1 MPGPNDFAAARVT
14 DAASVASE
22 LALRRQAAA
31 GHYGAASHAVA
42 LSAIREIISMSTTAL
57 TFAPREVSIER
68 RIDGTLVLSSPL
80 EWTPCDWRITD
91 FLPRWANAVPDRVFL
106 AQRNAKGGWDEITY
120 SEAWSQVQAVGQSL
134 IDMGAK
140 PADKLAVLSGN
151 SIENAV
157 ISFAAMSIGVILA
170 PISPN
175 YTLMPGGLARLKDV
189 AEVLR
194 PSFVFVQS
202 GRDFSAGR
210 AIPELA
216 AATWISV
223 DGAPDTVPFQA
234 LTARTGNEGFERAS
248 RVVPCEAVAKILFTS
263 GSTGF
268 PKGVLNT
275 HRMMASSLQ
284 MGSLLVSPPAV
295 PVQVEWLPWHHTMGS
310 NVILHG
316 ILKNGGTL
324 YIDDGRPLPQLF
336 HKTVANL
343 REISPTAMF
352 NVPAGYNLLCDAIEN
367 DLDLGASVF
376 KRMDRLSYAGAAISQ
391 GTLEKLYR
399 LTFAVTGRRIPVMSG
414 YGTTE
419 TAPTISSTH
428 WATDQ
433 PGEIGLPAPGLQLK
447 LIPVSD
453 TYEAR
458 VKGPNVT
465 PGYLERPDLTER
477 AFDEEGFYR
486 IGDTVSFLDPQKP
499 ELGLR
504 FTGRISENFKLANG
518 TWVSIGNMRA
528 AILAATRGVLLDI
541 VVAGE
546 NREACAL
553 LCWLNPTEAAR
564 VSKSLAADPTC
575 DPFVIQ
581 FLRDRFQ
588 EYNETVGSSERVCSF
603 SLLKDPPSMA
613 AGEITDKAYVNQR
626 AVLKVRSEQV
636 ERLYSNEP
644 GRDVVRV

>member
-1 MPGPNDFAAARVT
+1 
-14 DAASVASE
+14 
-22 LALRRQAAA
+22 
-31 GHYGAASHAVA
+31 
-42 LSAIREIISMSTTAL
+42 MSKAL
-57 TFAPREVSIER
+57 TFAPRELSIER
-68 RIDGTLVLSSPL
+68 RTDGTLILSSPL
-80 EWTPCDWRITD
+80 ELGKCDWRITD
-91 FLPRWANAVPDRVFL
+91 FLPTWANSVPDRIFL
-106 AQRNAKGGWDEITY
+106 AQRNASGGWDKITY
-120 SEAWSQVQAVGQSL
+120 SEAWSQVQAVGQCL

-140 PADKLAVLSGN
+140 PADKLAILSGN

-175 YTLMPGGLARLKDV
+175 YTLMPGGLARLKDI
-189 AEVLR
+189 AETLR
-194 PSFVFVQS
+194 PNFVFVQS

-210 AIPELA
+210 SIPELA
-216 AATWISV
+216 AAIWISV
-223 DGAPDTVPFQA
+223 DGAPDTVSFRN
-234 LTARTGNEGFERAS
+234 LTAKSGCDGFERAS
-248 RVVPCEAVAKILFTS
+248 RAVSCDAVAKILFTS

-284 MGSLLVSPPAV
+284 MGSLLVSPPDA

-310 NVILHG
+310 NVILHS

-324 YIDDGRPLPQLF
+324 YIDDGRPVPQLF

-343 REISPTAMF
+343 KEISPTAMF

-367 DLDLGASVF
+367 DHALGASVF
-376 KRMDRLSYAGAAISQ
+376 KRVDRLSYAGAAISQ
-391 GTLEKLYR
+391 ATLEKLYR
-399 LTFAVTGRRIPVMSG
+399 LTLSITGRRIPVMSG
-414 YGTTE
+414 YGATE
-419 TAPTISSTH
+419 TAPTISTTH

-465 PGYLERPDLTER
+465 AGYLGRPDLTEK

-486 IGDTVSFLDPQKP
+486 IGDTVSFLDPGKP

-546 NREACAL
+546 NLESCAL

-564 VSKSLAADPTC
+564 ISKTPASDLTC
-575 DPFVIQ
+575 DLLVIQ
-581 FLRDRFQ
+581 FLKDRFQ
-588 EYNETVGSSERVCSF
+588 EYNENVGSSERIHSF
-603 SLLKDPPSMA
+603 SLLKDPPSLA
-613 AGEITDKAYVNQR
+613 VGEITDKAYVNQR
-626 AVLKVRSEQV
+626 AVLKNRSELV
-636 ERLYSNEP
+636 ERLYGNEAS
-644 GRDVVRV
+644 RDVIRV

>member
-1 MPGPNDFAAARVT
+1 
-14 DAASVASE
+14 
-22 LALRRQAAA
+22 
-31 GHYGAASHAVA
+31 
-42 LSAIREIISMSTTAL
+42 MSTKAL
-57 TFAPREVSIER
+57 TFAPRELSIER
-68 RIDGTLVLSSPL
+68 RIDGTLILSSPL
-80 EWTPCDWRITD
+80 ELGKCDWRITD
-91 FLPRWANAVPDRVFL
+91 FLPNWANSVPDRIFL
-106 AQRNAKGGWDEITY
+106 AQRNAKGEWDEITY
-120 SEAWSQVQAVGQSL
+120 GEAWLQVQAVGQSL

-140 PADKLAVLSGN
+140 PAERLAILSGN

-175 YTLMPGGLARLKDV
+175 YTLMPGGLARLRDI
-189 AEVLR
+189 AETLR
-194 PSFVFVQS
+194 PNFVFVQS

-210 AIPELA
+210 SIPELA

-223 DGAPDTVPFQA
+223 DGAPDTVPFQT
-234 LTARTGNEGFERAS
+234 LTARSGSDGFERAS
-248 RVVPCEAVAKILFTS
+248 GAVSCDAVAKILFTS

-284 MGSLLVSPPAV
+284 MGSLLVSPPDA

-310 NVILHG
+310 NVILHS

-336 HKTVANL
+336 HKTIANL

-367 DLDLGASVF
+367 DPDLGASVF

-399 LTFAVTGRRIPVMSG
+399 LTSSITGRRIPVMSG

-419 TAPTISSTH
+419 TAPTISTTH

-465 PGYLERPDLTER
+465 PGYLGRPDLTKT

-528 AILAATRGVLLDI
+528 ALLAATRGVLLDI

-546 NREACAL
+546 NRESCAL

-564 VSKSLAADPTC
+564 ISKAPGADLTC
-575 DPFVIQ
+575 DLLVVQ
-581 FLRDRFQ
+581 FLKNRFQ
-588 EYNETVGSSERVCSF
+588 EYNETVGSSERIYSF
-603 SLLKDPPSMA
+603 SLLKDPPSLA

-626 AVLKVRSEQV
+626 AVLKHRSEQV
-636 ERLYSNEP
+636 ERLYDKEVS
-644 GRDVVRV
+644 RDVIRI

>member
-1 MPGPNDFAAARVT
+1 
-14 DAASVASE
+14 
-22 LALRRQAAA
+22 
-31 GHYGAASHAVA
+31 
-42 LSAIREIISMSTTAL
+42 MSTKAL
-57 TFAPREVSIER
+57 TFAARELSIER
-68 RIDGTLVLSSPL
+68 RTDGTLVLSSPL
-80 EWTPCDWRITD
+80 ELGKCDWRITD
-91 FLPRWANAVPDRVFL
+91 FLPSWAGSVPDRIFL
-106 AQRNAKGGWDEITY
+106 AQRNANGGWDEITY
-120 SEAWSQVQAVGQSL
+120 SEAWLQVQAVGQSL

-175 YTLMPGGLARLKDV
+175 YTLMPGGLARLKDI
-189 AEVLR
+189 AEALR
-194 PSFVFVQS
+194 PNFVFVQS
-202 GRDFSAGR
+202 ASGFSAGR
-210 AIPELA
+210 SIPELA

-223 DGAPDTVPFQA
+223 DGGPDTAPFGA
-234 LTARTGNEGFERAS
+234 LTSRTGSEGFADAS
-248 RVVPCEAVAKILFTS
+248 RAISCDAVAKILFTS

-284 MGSLLVSPPAV
+284 MGSLLVSPPDA

-310 NVILHG
+310 NVILHS

-343 REISPTAMF
+343 KEISPTAMF

-367 DLDLGASVF
+367 DRDLGASVF
-376 KRMDRLSYAGAAISQ
+376 RRMDRLSYAGAAISQ

-399 LTFAVTGRRIPVMSG
+399 LTWSITGRRIPVMSG

-419 TAPTISSTH
+419 TAPTISTTH

-433 PGEIGLPAPGLQLK
+433 PGEIGLPAPGLKLK

-465 PGYLERPDLTER
+465 PGYLGRPDLTEK

-499 ELGLR
+499 ERGLR

-546 NREACAL
+546 NRESCAL

-564 VSKSLAADPTC
+564 ISKTSASDLTC
-575 DPFVIQ
+575 DPLVIQ
-581 FLRDRFQ
+581 FLKDRFQ
-588 EYNETVGSSERVCSF
+588 EYNETVGSSERICSF
-603 SLLKDPPSMA
+603 SLLKDPPSLA

-626 AVLKVRSEQV
+626 AVLKHRSDQV
-636 ERLYSNEP
+636 ERLYCNEAN
-644 GRDVVRV
+644 RDVIQV

>member
-1 MPGPNDFAAARVT
+1 
-14 DAASVASE
+14 
-22 LALRRQAAA
+22 
-31 GHYGAASHAVA
+31 
-42 LSAIREIISMSTTAL
+42 MSKAL
-57 TFAPREVSIER
+57 TFAPRELSIER
-68 RIDGTLVLSSPL
+68 RTDGTLILSSPL
-80 EWTPCDWRITD
+80 ELGKCDWRITD
-91 FLPRWANAVPDRVFL
+91 FLPTWADSAPDRIFL
-106 AQRNAKGGWDEITY
+106 AQRNASGGWDKITY
-120 SEAWSQVQAVGQSL
+120 SEAWLQVQAVGQSL

-140 PADKLAVLSGN
+140 PSDKLAVLSGN
-151 SIENAV
+151 SVENAV
-157 ISFAAMSIGVILA
+157 ISFAAMSIGAILA

-175 YTLMPGGLARLKDV
+175 YTLMPGGLARLKDI
-189 AEVLR
+189 AETLR
-194 PSFVFVQS
+194 PRFVFVQS
-202 GRDFSAGR
+202 GRDFSSGR
-210 AIPELA
+210 SIPELA
-216 AATWISV
+216 AASWISV

-234 LTARTGNEGFERAS
+234 LTARSGSGGFERAS
-248 RVVPCEAVAKILFTS
+248 SAVSCDAVAKILFTS

-268 PKGVLNT
+268 PKGVINT

-284 MGSLLVSPPAV
+284 MGSLLVSPSDA

-310 NVILHG
+310 NVILHS

-324 YIDDGRPLPQLF
+324 YIDDGRPVPQLF

-343 REISPTAMF
+343 KEISPTAMF

-367 DLDLGASVF
+367 DHELGASVF
-376 KRMDRLSYAGAAISQ
+376 KRVDRLSYAGAAISQ
-391 GTLEKLYR
+391 ATLEKLYR
-399 LTFAVTGRRIPVMSG
+399 LTSSITGRKIPVMSG
-414 YGTTE
+414 YGATE
-419 TAPTISSTH
+419 TAPTISTTH

-465 PGYLERPDLTER
+465 PGYLGRPDLTEK

-486 IGDTVSFLDPQKP
+486 IGDTVSFLNPQKP

-546 NREACAL
+546 NLESCAL

-564 VSKSLAADPTC
+564 ISKTPASDLTSDLL
-575 DPFVIQ
+575 VIQ
-581 FLRDRFQ
+581 FLKDRFR
-588 EYNETVGSSERVCSF
+588 EYNENVGSSERIYSF
-603 SLLKDPPSMA
+603 SLLKDPPSLA

-626 AVLKVRSEQV
+626 AVLKNRSEQV
-636 ERLYSNEP
+636 ERLYGNEAS
-644 GRDVVRV
+644 RDVIRV

>member
-1 MPGPNDFAAARVT
+1 MST
-14 DAASVASE
+14 K
-22 LALRRQAAA
+22 ALR
-31 GHYGAASHAVA
+31 
-42 LSAIREIISMSTTAL
+42 
-57 TFAPREVSIER
+57 FAPRDVCIER
-68 RIDGTLVLSSPL
+68 RPDGALILSSPT
-80 EWTPCDWRITD
+80 EWSPCDWRVTD
-91 FLPRWANAVPDRVFL
+91 FLPRWSDAAPDRVFL
-106 AQRNAKGGWDEITY
+106 AQRNAKGGWDEMTY
-120 SEAWSQVQAVGQSL
+120 GEAWSQVQAVGQSL
-134 IDMGAK
+134 IDIGAK
-140 PADKLAVLSGN
+140 PTDKLAVLSGN
-151 SIENAV
+151 SIDNAV
-157 ISFAAMSIGVILA
+157 ISFAVMSMGLILA

-175 YTLMPGGLARLKDV
+175 YTLMPGGLARLKDI
-189 AEVLR
+189 AETLR

-202 GRDFSAGR
+202 GRDFSAAR
-210 AIPELA
+210 SIAELA
-216 AATWISV
+216 AATWISG
-223 DGAPDTVPFQA
+223 DGAPDTVPFSTLTGTNGTAGFTQA
-234 LTARTGNEGFERAS
+234 SGAVS
-248 RVVPCEAVAKILFTS
+248 CDAVAKILFTS

-284 MGSLLVSPPAV
+284 MGSLLVSPPEA

-336 HKTVANL
+336 HKSVANL
-343 REISPTAMF
+343 KEISPTAMF
-352 NVPAGYNLLCDAIEN
+352 NVPAGYNLLCDAVEN
-367 DLDLGASVF
+367 DPDLGASVF
-376 KRMDRLSYAGAAISQ
+376 KRMDRLSYAGAAISH
-391 GTLEKLYR
+391 GTLDKLYR
-399 LTFAVTGRRIPVMSG
+399 LTFSATGRRIPVMSG

-419 TAPTISSTH
+419 TAPTISTTH

-447 LIPVSD
+447 LIPISD
-453 TYEAR
+453 TYEVR

-465 PGYLERPDLTER
+465 PGYLGRPDLTEM

-486 IGDTVSFLDPQKP
+486 IGDTVSFMDPQKP
-499 ELGLR
+499 ERGLR

-546 NREACAL
+546 NRESCAV

-564 VSKSLAADPTC
+564 ISRRPAAELTSDPL
-575 DPFVIQ
+575 VVQ
-581 FLRDRFQ
+581 FLRDSFRD
-588 EYNETVGSSERVCSF
+588 YNETVGSSERICSF
-603 SLLKDPPSMA
+603 ALLKDPPSMA

-636 ERLYSNEP
+636 ERLYANEP
-644 GRDVVRV
+644 IRDVVQV

>member
-1 MPGPNDFAAARVT
+1 MPK
-14 DAASVASE
+14 
-22 LALRRQAAA
+22 
-31 GHYGAASHAVA
+31 
-42 LSAIREIISMSTTAL
+42 AL
-57 TFAPREVSIER
+57 TFAPRALSIER
-68 RIDGTLVLSSPL
+68 RTDGALILSSPL
-80 EWTPCDWRITD
+80 ELGECAWRITD
-91 FLPRWANAVPDRVFL
+91 FLPTWANSAPDRVFL
-106 AQRNAKGGWDEITY
+106 AQRNTKGGWDKITY
-120 SEAWSQVQAVGQSL
+120 SEAWVQVQAAGQSL

-157 ISFAAMSIGVILA
+157 ISFAAMSIGVVLA

-175 YTLMPGGLARLKDV
+175 YTLMPGGLARLKDI
-189 AEVLR
+189 AETLR
-194 PSFVFVQS
+194 PNFVFVQS

-210 AIPELA
+210 SIPELA

-223 DGAPDTVPFQA
+223 DGAPDTVPFQTLIA
-234 LTARTGNEGFERAS
+234 LSGSDGFERAS
-248 RVVPCEAVAKILFTS
+248 GAVSCDAVAKILFTS

-284 MGSLLVSPPAV
+284 MGSLLVSPSDA

-336 HKTVANL
+336 HRTVANL
-343 REISPTAMF
+343 SEISPTAMF
-352 NVPAGYNLLCDAIEN
+352 NVPAGYNLLCDAIEK
-367 DLDLGASVF
+367 DPDLGASVF
-376 KRMDRLSYAGAAISQ
+376 KRLDRLSYAGAAISET
-391 GTLEKLYR
+391 TLEKLYR
-399 LTFAVTGRRIPVMSG
+399 LTSSITGRRIPVMSG

-419 TAPTISSTH
+419 TAPTISTTH

-433 PGEIGLPAPGLQLK
+433 PGEIGLPAPGLKLK

-465 PGYLERPDLTER
+465 PGYLGRPDLTER

-546 NREACAL
+546 NRESCAL

-564 VSKSLAADPTC
+564 ISKTPASDMTC
-575 DPFVIQ
+575 DPLVVQ
-581 FLRDRFQ
+581 FLKDRFR

-603 SLLKDPPSMA
+603 TLLKDPPSLA

-626 AVLKVRSEQV
+626 AVLKHRSEQV
-636 ERLYSNEP
+636 DRLYCN
-644 GRDVVRV
+644 GANRDVIRV

>member
-1 MPGPNDFAAARVT
+1 
-14 DAASVASE
+14 
-22 LALRRQAAA
+22 
-31 GHYGAASHAVA
+31 
-42 LSAIREIISMSTTAL
+42 MSTKAL
-57 TFAPREVSIER
+57 TFAPRELSIER
-68 RIDGTLVLSSPL
+68 RIDGTLILSSPL
-80 EWTPCDWRITD
+80 ELGKCDWRITD
-91 FLPRWANAVPDRVFL
+91 FLPNWAKSVPDRIFL

-120 SEAWSQVQAVGQSL
+120 REAWLQVQAVGQSL

-140 PADKLAVLSGN
+140 PAENLAILSGN

-157 ISFAAMSIGVILA
+157 ISFAAMSIGVVLA

-175 YTLMPGGLARLKDV
+175 YTLMPGGLARLKDI
-189 AEVLR
+189 AETLS
-194 PSFVFVQS
+194 PNFVFVQS

-210 AIPELA
+210 SIPELA

-223 DGAPDTVPFQA
+223 DGAPDTVPFRN
-234 LTARTGNEGFERAS
+234 LTAQSGSDGFERAS
-248 RVVPCEAVAKILFTS
+248 RAVSSDAVAKILFTS

-284 MGSLLVSPPAV
+284 MGSLLVSPPDA

-310 NVILHG
+310 NVILHS

-336 HKTVANL
+336 HKSVANL

-352 NVPAGYNLLCDAIEN
+352 NVPAGYTLLCDAIEN
-367 DLDLGASVF
+367 DLELGASVF
-376 KRMDRLSYAGAAISQ
+376 KRMDRLSYAGAAISE

-399 LTFAVTGRRIPVMSG
+399 LTSSITGRRIPVMSG

-419 TAPTISSTH
+419 TAPTISTTH

-447 LIPVSD
+447 LVPVSD

-465 PGYLERPDLTER
+465 PGYLGRPDLTEK

-486 IGDTVSFLDPQKP
+486 IGDTVSFLDPRKP

-546 NREACAL
+546 NRESCAL
-553 LCWLNPTEAAR
+553 LCWLNPVEAAR
-564 VSKSLAADPTC
+564 ISKVSGADLTR
-575 DPFVIQ
+575 DVLVVQ
-581 FLRDRFQ
+581 FLKDRLQ
-588 EYNETVGSSERVCSF
+588 EYNETVGSSERIDSLA
-603 SLLKDPPSMA
+603 LLKDPPSLA

-626 AVLKVRSEQV
+626 AVLKNRSEQV
-636 ERLYSNEP
+636 ERLYWNEP
-644 GRDVVRV
+644 DRDVIRV

>member
-1 MPGPNDFAAARVT
+1 M
-14 DAASVASE
+14 
-22 LALRRQAAA
+22 
-31 GHYGAASHAVA
+31 
-42 LSAIREIISMSTTAL
+42 SMTAL
-57 TFAPREVSIER
+57 TFAPRELCIER
-68 RIDGTLVLSSPL
+68 RSGGALILTSPL
-80 EWTPCDWRITD
+80 EWKPCDWRITD
-91 FLPRWANAVPDRVFL
+91 FLPSWADAAPDRVFL
-106 AQRNAKGGWDEITY
+106 AQRDVKGGWDEITY
-120 SEAWSQVQAVGQSL
+120 VEAWSQVQAVGQSL

-175 YTLMPGGLARLKDV
+175 YTLMPGGIARLKDV

-194 PSFVFVQS
+194 PNFVFVQS

-210 AIPELA
+210 SIPELA

-223 DGAPDTVPFQA
+223 DGAPDTVSFRA
-234 LTARTGNEGFERAS
+234 LTDRTGTEGFTKAS
-248 RVVPCEAVAKILFTS
+248 RAVSCDDVAKILFTS

-284 MGSLLVSPPAV
+284 MGSLLVSPPVA

-324 YIDDGRPLPQLF
+324 YIDDGRPMPQLF
-336 HKTVANL
+336 HKTLANL
-343 REISPTAMF
+343 KEISPTAMF
-352 NVPAGYNLLCDAIEN
+352 NVPAGYNLLCDAIEK
-367 DLDLGASVF
+367 DFELGASVL

-399 LTFAVTGRRIPVMSG
+399 LTSSITGRRIPVMSG

-419 TAPTISSTH
+419 TAPTISTTH
-428 WATDQ
+428 WATDR

-465 PGYLERPDLTER
+465 PGYLGRPDLTEK

-564 VSKSLAADPTC
+564 ISAAPAEDLTC
-575 DPFVIQ
+575 DSLVIQ
-581 FLRDRFQ
+581 FLKDRFRD
-588 EYNETVGSSERVCSF
+588 YNETVGSSEKICSF
-603 SLLKDPPSMA
+603 VLLKDPPSMA
-613 AGEITDKAYVNQR
+613 AGEITDKAYINQR
-626 AVLKVRSEQV
+626 TVLKVRSEQV
-636 ERLYSNEP
+636 EGLFANEP
-644 GRDVVRV
+644 VQDVVRV

>member
-1 MPGPNDFAAARVT
+1 
-14 DAASVASE
+14 
-22 LALRRQAAA
+22 
-31 GHYGAASHAVA
+31 
-42 LSAIREIISMSTTAL
+42 MSTTAL
-57 TFAPREVSIER
+57 RFAPRELCIDR
-68 RIDGTLVLSSPL
+68 RTDGTLILTSPL
-80 EWTPCDWRITD
+80 EWQPCDWRITD
-91 FLPRWANAVPDRVFL
+91 FLPNWAGVAPDRVFL
-106 AQRNAKGGWDEITY
+106 AQRDATGGWDEITY
-120 SEAWSQVQAVGQSL
+120 GEAWLQVQSVGQSL

-157 ISFAAMSIGVILA
+157 ISFAAMSMGVILA

-194 PSFVFVQS
+194 PNFVFVQN

-210 AIPELA
+210 SIPELA

-223 DGAPDTVPFQA
+223 DGAPDTVPFQT
-234 LTARTGNEGFERAS
+234 LTERAGNEGFAQAS
-248 RVVPCEAVAKILFTS
+248 RAVSCDDVAKILFTS

-284 MGSLLVSPPAV
+284 MGSLLVSPPAA
-295 PVQVEWLPWHHTMGS
+295 PIQVEWLPWHHTMGS

-324 YIDDGRPLPQLF
+324 YIDDGRPMPLLF
-336 HKTVANL
+336 HKTLANL
-343 REISPTAMF
+343 KEISPTAMF
-352 NVPAGYNLLCDAIEN
+352 NVPAGYNLLCDAIEK
-367 DLDLGASVF
+367 DPELGASVF

-399 LTFAVTGRRIPVMSG
+399 LTSAITGRRIPVMSG

-419 TAPTISSTH
+419 TAPTISTTH
-428 WATDQ
+428 WATDR

-447 LIPVSD
+447 LLPVSD

-465 PGYLERPDLTER
+465 PGYLGRPDLTER

-486 IGDTVSFLDPQKP
+486 IGDTVSFLDPMKP

-504 FTGRISENFKLANG
+504 FTGRISENFKLTNG

-528 AILAATRGVLLDI
+528 SILAATRGVLLDI

-546 NREACAL
+546 NREACTL

-564 VSKSLAADPTC
+564 IATAPAGDLTC
-575 DPFVIQ
+575 DPLVIQ
-581 FLRDRFQ
+581 FLRDRLRD
-588 EYNETVGSSERVCSF
+588 YNDTVGSSERICSF
-603 SLLKDPPSMA
+603 ILLKDPPSMA

-636 ERLYSNEP
+636 ERLYRNEP
-644 GRDVVRV
+644 DADVIRV

>member
-1 MPGPNDFAAARVT
+1 M
-14 DAASVASE
+14 
-22 LALRRQAAA
+22 
-31 GHYGAASHAVA
+31 
-42 LSAIREIISMSTTAL
+42 SMTAL
-57 TFAPREVSIER
+57 TFAPRELCIER
-68 RIDGTLVLSSPL
+68 RSDGVLILTSPL
-80 EWTPCDWRITD
+80 EWKPCDWRITD
-91 FLPRWANAVPDRVFL
+91 FLPRWADAAPDRVFL
-106 AQRNAKGGWDEITY
+106 AQRNVKGGWDEISY
-120 SEAWSQVQAVGQSL
+120 VEAWSQVQALGQSL

-175 YTLMPGGLARLKDV
+175 YTLMPGGIARLKDV

-194 PSFVFVQS
+194 PDFVFVQS

-210 AIPELA
+210 SIPELA

-223 DGAPDTVPFQA
+223 DGAPDTVSFRA
-234 LTARTGNEGFERAS
+234 LTDRTGTEGFAKAS
-248 RVVPCEAVAKILFTS
+248 RAVSCDDVAKILFTS

-284 MGSLLVSPPAV
+284 MGSLLVSPPAA
-295 PVQVEWLPWHHTMGS
+295 PIQVEWLPWHHTMGS

-324 YIDDGRPLPQLF
+324 YIDDGRPMPQLF
-336 HKTVANL
+336 HKTLANL
-343 REISPTAMF
+343 KEISPTAMF
-352 NVPAGYNLLCDAIEN
+352 NVPAGYNLLCDAIEK
-367 DLDLGASVF
+367 DSELGASVF

-399 LTFAVTGRRIPVMSG
+399 LTSSITGRRIPVMSG

-419 TAPTISSTH
+419 TAPTISTTH

-465 PGYLERPDLTER
+465 PGYLGRPDLTEK

-541 VVAGE
+541 VIAGE

-553 LCWLNPTEAAR
+553 LCWLNLTEAAR
-564 VSKSLAADPTC
+564 ISAAPAEDLACDSL
-575 DPFVIQ
+575 VIQ
-581 FLRDRFQ
+581 FLKDRFRD
-588 EYNETVGSSERVCSF
+588 YNETVGSSEKICSF
-603 SLLKDPPSMA
+603 VLVKDPPSMA

-636 ERLYSNEP
+636 EGLFANEP
-644 GRDVVRV
+644 GQDVVRV

>member
-1 MPGPNDFAAARVT
+1 
-14 DAASVASE
+14 
-22 LALRRQAAA
+22 
-31 GHYGAASHAVA
+31 
-42 LSAIREIISMSTTAL
+42 MSTKPL
-57 TFAPREVSIER
+57 TFAPRELSIER
-68 RIDGTLVLSSPL
+68 RADGTLILRSPL
-80 EWTPCDWRITD
+80 ELGLCDWRITE
-91 FLPRWANAVPDRVFL
+91 FLSRWASAAADRIFL

-120 SEAWSQVQAVGQSL
+120 REAWLQVQAVGQSL

-140 PADKLAVLSGN
+140 PADRLAVLSGN

-175 YTLMPGGLARLKDV
+175 YTLMPGGLARLKDI
-189 AEVLR
+189 AQVLR
-194 PSFVFVQS
+194 PNFVFVQS
-202 GRDFSAGR
+202 GRDFSAAR
-210 AIPELA
+210 SIPELA
-216 AATWISV
+216 DAAWISV
-223 DGAPDTVPFQA
+223 DGAPDTTPFRI
-234 LTARTGNEGFERAS
+234 LTDRPECDGFAHAS
-248 RVVPCEAVAKILFTS
+248 AAVPCDAVAKILFTS
-263 GSTGF
+263 GSTGL

-284 MGSLLVSPPAV
+284 MGSLLVSPQEA

-336 HKTVANL
+336 HKSVANL
-343 REISPTAMF
+343 KEISPTAMF

-367 DLDLGASVF
+367 DVALGASIF

-399 LTFAVTGRRIPVMSG
+399 LTSSITGRRIPVMSG

-419 TAPTISSTH
+419 TAPTISTTH
-428 WATDQ
+428 WATDR
-433 PGEIGLPAPGLQLK
+433 PGEIGLPAPGVQLK

-465 PGYLERPDLTER
+465 PGYLGRADLTEK

-486 IGDTVSFLDPQKP
+486 IGDTVSFLDPEKP

-518 TWVSIGNMRA
+518 TWVAIGTMRA

-564 VSKSLAADPTC
+564 ISNAPAADLTC
-575 DPFVIQ
+575 DPGVIE
-581 FLRDRFQ
+581 FLKHRLR
-588 EYNETVGSSERVCSF
+588 EYNEAVGSSEKICSF
-603 SLLKDPPSMA
+603 TLLKDPPSLA

-626 AVLKVRSEQV
+626 AVLKHRAEQA
-636 ERLYSNEP
+636 EHLYCNEP
-644 GRDVVRV
+644 DAAVIRV

>member
-1 MPGPNDFAAARVT
+1 M
-14 DAASVASE
+14 
-22 LALRRQAAA
+22 
-31 GHYGAASHAVA
+31 
-42 LSAIREIISMSTTAL
+42 SMTAL
-57 TFAPREVSIER
+57 TFAPRELCIER
-68 RIDGTLVLSSPL
+68 RSDGVLILTSPL
-80 EWTPCDWRITD
+80 EWKPCDWRITD
-91 FLPRWANAVPDRVFL
+91 FLPRWADAAPDRVFL
-106 AQRNAKGGWDEITY
+106 AQRNVKGGWDEISY
-120 SEAWSQVQAVGQSL
+120 VEAWSQVQALGQSL

-175 YTLMPGGLARLKDV
+175 YTLMPGGIARLKDV

-194 PSFVFVQS
+194 PDFVFVQS

-210 AIPELA
+210 SIPELA

-223 DGAPDTVPFQA
+223 DGAPDTVSFRA
-234 LTARTGNEGFERAS
+234 LTDRTGTEGFAKAS
-248 RVVPCEAVAKILFTS
+248 RAVSCDDVAKILFTS

-284 MGSLLVSPPAV
+284 MGSLLVSPPAA
-295 PVQVEWLPWHHTMGS
+295 PIQVEWLPWHHTMGS

-324 YIDDGRPLPQLF
+324 YIDDGRPMPQLF
-336 HKTVANL
+336 HKTLANL
-343 REISPTAMF
+343 KEISPTAMF
-352 NVPAGYNLLCDAIEN
+352 NVPAGYNLLCDAIEK
-367 DLDLGASVF
+367 DSELGASVF

-399 LTFAVTGRRIPVMSG
+399 LTSSITGRRIPVMSG

-419 TAPTISSTH
+419 TAPTISTTH

-465 PGYLERPDLTER
+465 PGYLGRPDLTEK

-541 VVAGE
+541 VIAGE

-564 VSKSLAADPTC
+564 ISAAPAEDLACDSL
-575 DPFVIQ
+575 VIQ
-581 FLRDRFQ
+581 FLKDRFRD
-588 EYNETVGSSERVCSF
+588 YNETVGSSEKICSF
-603 SLLKDPPSMA
+603 VLVKDPPSMA

-636 ERLYSNEP
+636 EGLFANEP
-644 GRDVVRV
+644 GQDVVRV

>member
-1 MPGPNDFAAARVT
+1 
-14 DAASVASE
+14 
-22 LALRRQAAA
+22 
-31 GHYGAASHAVA
+31 
-42 LSAIREIISMSTTAL
+42 MSTKAL
-57 TFAPREVSIER
+57 TFAARELSIER
-68 RIDGTLVLSSPL
+68 RTDGTLVLSSPL
-80 EWTPCDWRITD
+80 ELGKCDWRITD
-91 FLPRWANAVPDRVFL
+91 FLPSWAHSVPDRIFL
-106 AQRNAKGGWDEITY
+106 AQRNATGGWDEITY

-140 PADKLAVLSGN
+140 SADKLAILSGN

-157 ISFAAMSIGVILA
+157 ISFAAMSIGVIVS

-175 YTLMPGGLARLKDV
+175 YTLMPGGLARLKDI
-189 AEVLR
+189 AETLR
-194 PSFVFVQS
+194 PNFVFVQS
-202 GRDFSAGR
+202 ASGFSAGR
-210 AIPELA
+210 SIPELA

-223 DGAPDTVPFQA
+223 DGGPDTVPFGA
-234 LTARTGNEGFERAS
+234 LTSRTGSEGFADAS
-248 RVVPCEAVAKILFTS
+248 RAISCDAVAKILFTS

-284 MGSLLVSPPAV
+284 MGSLLVSPPDA

-310 NVILHG
+310 NVILHS

-343 REISPTAMF
+343 KEISPTAMF

-367 DLDLGASVF
+367 DRDLGAAVF
-376 KRMDRLSYAGAAISQ
+376 KRLDRLSYAGAAISEA
-391 GTLEKLYR
+391 TLEKLYR
-399 LTFAVTGRRIPVMSG
+399 LISSITGRRIPVMSG

-419 TAPTISSTH
+419 TAPTISTTH
-428 WATDQ
+428 WATEQ

-465 PGYLERPDLTER
+465 PGYLGRPDLTEK

-486 IGDTVSFLDPQKP
+486 IGDTVSFMDPQKP

-546 NREACAL
+546 NRESCSL

-564 VSKSLAADPTC
+564 ISKTPAADLTC
-575 DPFVIQ
+575 DPIVRQ
-581 FLRDRFQ
+581 FLKARFQ
-588 EYNETVGSSERVCSF
+588 EYNETVGSSERICSF
-603 SLLKDPPSMA
+603 SLCKDPPSLA

-626 AVLKVRSEQV
+626 AVLKNRSEQV
-636 ERLYSNEP
+636 ERLYCSEASP
-644 GRDVVRV
+644 DVIRV

>member
-1 MPGPNDFAAARVT
+1 
-14 DAASVASE
+14 
-22 LALRRQAAA
+22 
-31 GHYGAASHAVA
+31 
-42 LSAIREIISMSTTAL
+42 MSTKPL
-57 TFAPREVSIER
+57 TFAPRELSVER
-68 RIDGTLVLSSPL
+68 RTDGTLILRSPL
-80 EWTPCDWRITD
+80 ELGPCDWRVTD
-91 FLPRWANAVPDRVFL
+91 FLPRWASAAPDRIFL

-120 SEAWSQVQAVGQSL
+120 SETWSQVQAVGQSL

-140 PADKLAVLSGN
+140 PADRLAVLSGN

-175 YTLMPGGLARLKDV
+175 YTLMPGGLARLKDI
-189 AEVLR
+189 ARVLR
-194 PSFVFVQS
+194 PNFVFVQS
-202 GRDFSAGR
+202 GRDFSAAR
-210 AIPELA
+210 SIPELA
-216 AATWISV
+216 DAVWISV
-223 DGAPDTVPFQA
+223 DGAPDTTPFRV
-234 LTARTGNEGFERAS
+234 LTDRTECEGFAQAS
-248 RVVPCEAVAKILFTS
+248 GAVPCDAVAKVLFTS
-263 GSTGF
+263 GSTGL

-284 MGSLLVSPPAV
+284 MGSLLVSPPDA
-295 PVQVEWLPWHHTMGS
+295 PIQVEWLPWHHTMGS

-336 HKTVANL
+336 HKSVANL
-343 REISPTAMF
+343 KEISPTAMF

-367 DLDLGASVF
+367 DASAGARIF
-376 KRMDRLSYAGAAISQ
+376 ERMDRLSYAGAAISQ

-399 LTFAVTGRRIPVMSG
+399 LTSSITGRRIPVMSG

-419 TAPTISSTH
+419 TAPTISTTH
-428 WATDQ
+428 WATDR
-433 PGEIGLPAPGLQLK
+433 PGEIGLPAPGVQLK

-465 PGYLERPDLTER
+465 PGYLGRADLTEK

-486 IGDTVSFLDPQKP
+486 IGDTVSFLDPEKP

-518 TWVSIGNMRA
+518 TWVAIGNMRA

-564 VSKSLAADPTC
+564 IANAPASDLTC
-575 DPFVIQ
+575 DSQVIE
-581 FLRDRFQ
+581 FLRHRLR
-588 EYNETVGSSERVCSF
+588 EYNEAVGSSEKICSF
-603 SLLKDPPSMA
+603 TLLRDPPSLA

-626 AVLKVRSEQV
+626 AVLKHRAEQA
-636 ERLYSNEP
+636 ERLYLNEP
-644 GRDVVRV
+644 DAAVVRV

>member
-1 MPGPNDFAAARVT
+1 
-14 DAASVASE
+14 
-22 LALRRQAAA
+22 
-31 GHYGAASHAVA
+31 
-42 LSAIREIISMSTTAL
+42 MSTKAL

-68 RIDGTLVLSSPL
+68 RPDGALILSSPL
-80 EWTPCDWRITD
+80 EWKPCDWRITD
-91 FLPRWANAVPDRVFL
+91 FLPSWASTTPDRIFL

-134 IDMGAK
+134 LDLGAK
-140 PADKLAVLSGN
+140 PADRLAILSGN

-157 ISFAAMSIGVILA
+157 VSFAAMSIGVILA
-170 PISPN
+170 SISPN
-175 YTLMPGGLARLKDV
+175 YTLMPGGLARLKDI
-189 AEVLR
+189 AEVLL
-194 PSFVFVQS
+194 PSVVFVQS
-202 GRDFSAGR
+202 GREFSAGR
-210 AIPELA
+210 TIPELA

-223 DGAPDTVPFQA
+223 DGAPDTVPFRT
-234 LTARTGNEGFERAS
+234 LTAKTACDGFAEAS
-248 RVVPCEAVAKILFTS
+248 RAVSCDAVAKILFTS

-284 MGSLLVSPPAV
+284 MGSQLVSPPAA

-343 REISPTAMF
+343 KEVSPTAMF
-352 NVPAGYNLLCDAIEN
+352 NVPAGYNLLCDAVEK

-376 KRMDRLSYAGAAISQ
+376 KRMDRMSYAGAAISKD
-391 GTLEKLYR
+391 TLEKLYR
-399 LTFAVTGRRIPVMSG
+399 LTLSVTGRRIPVMSG

-419 TAPTISSTH
+419 TAPTISTTH
-428 WATDQ
+428 WATDR
-433 PGEIGLPAPGLQLK
+433 PGEIGLPAPGLRLK

-453 TYEAR
+453 TYEVR

-465 PGYLERPDLTER
+465 PGYLGRPDLTEM

-528 AILAATRGVLLDI
+528 AILAATRGVLLDM

-564 VSKSLAADPTC
+564 ISKTPGADLTS
-575 DPFVIQ
+575 DPAVVG
-581 FLRDRFQ
+581 FLLDRFRD
-588 EYNETVGSSERVCSF
+588 YNETVGSSERICSF
-603 SLLKDPPSMA
+603 VLLKDPPSMA

-636 ERLYSNEP
+636 ERLYTHEA
-644 GRDVVRV
+644 GADVIRV

>member
-1 MPGPNDFAAARVT
+1 M
-14 DAASVASE
+14 
-22 LALRRQAAA
+22 
-31 GHYGAASHAVA
+31 
-42 LSAIREIISMSTTAL
+42 SMTAL
-57 TFAPREVSIER
+57 TFAPRELCIER
-68 RIDGTLVLSSPL
+68 RSDGVLILTSPL
-80 EWTPCDWRITD
+80 EWKPCDWRITD
-91 FLPRWANAVPDRVFL
+91 FLPRWADAAPDRVFL
-106 AQRNAKGGWDEITY
+106 AQRNVKGGWDEITY
-120 SEAWSQVQAVGQSL
+120 VEAWSQVQALGQSL
-134 IDMGAK
+134 IDMGAE

-175 YTLMPGGLARLKDV
+175 YTLMPGGIARLKDV

-194 PSFVFVQS
+194 PDFVFVQS

-210 AIPELA
+210 SIPELA

-223 DGAPDTVPFQA
+223 DGAPDTVSFRA
-234 LTARTGNEGFERAS
+234 LTDRTGTEGFAKAS
-248 RVVPCEAVAKILFTS
+248 RAVSCDDVAKILFTS

-284 MGSLLVSPPAV
+284 MGSLLVSPPAA
-295 PVQVEWLPWHHTMGS
+295 PIQVEWLPWHHTMGS

-324 YIDDGRPLPQLF
+324 YIDDGRPMPQLF
-336 HKTVANL
+336 HKTLANL
-343 REISPTAMF
+343 KEISPTAMF
-352 NVPAGYNLLCDAIEN
+352 NVPAGYNLLCDAIEK
-367 DLDLGASVF
+367 DSELGASVF

-399 LTFAVTGRRIPVMSG
+399 LTSSITGRRIPVMSG

-419 TAPTISSTH
+419 TAPTISTTH

-465 PGYLERPDLTER
+465 PGYLGRPDLTEK

-541 VVAGE
+541 VIAGE

-564 VSKSLAADPTC
+564 ISAAPAEDLACDSL
-575 DPFVIQ
+575 VIQ
-581 FLRDRFQ
+581 FLKDRFRD
-588 EYNETVGSSERVCSF
+588 YNETVGSSEKICSF
-603 SLLKDPPSMA
+603 VLLKDPPSMA

-636 ERLYSNEP
+636 EGLFANEP
-644 GRDVVRV
+644 GQDVVRV

>member
-1 MPGPNDFAAARVT
+1 
-14 DAASVASE
+14 
-22 LALRRQAAA
+22 
-31 GHYGAASHAVA
+31 
-42 LSAIREIISMSTTAL
+42 MSTKAL
-57 TFAPREVSIER
+57 TFAPKDVSIAR
-68 RIDGTLVLSSPL
+68 RTDGTLILSSPIQL
-80 EWTPCDWRITD
+80 GECDWRITD
-91 FLPRWANAVPDRVFL
+91 FLPTWANSVPDRIFL
-106 AQRNAKGGWDEITY
+106 AQRNARGRWDEITY
-120 SEAWSQVQAVGQSL
+120 GEAWLQVQAVGQSL

-175 YTLMPGGLARLKDV
+175 YTLMPGSLARLKDV
-189 AEVLR
+189 AEALR
-194 PSFVFVQS
+194 PNFVFVQS

-210 AIPELA
+210 SIAELA

-223 DGAPDTVPFQA
+223 DGAPETVPFQA
-234 LTARTGNEGFERAS
+234 MTALSGSDGFERAS
-248 RVVPCEAVAKILFTS
+248 RAVSCDAVAKILFTS

-284 MGSLLVSPPAV
+284 MGSLLVSPPDT
-295 PVQVEWLPWHHTMGS
+295 PVQVDWLPWHHTMGS
-310 NVILHG
+310 NVILHS

-336 HKTVANL
+336 HKTIANL

-367 DLDLGASVF
+367 DPELGASVF
-376 KRMDRLSYAGAAISQ
+376 KRMDRMSYAGAAISE

-399 LTFAVTGRRIPVMSG
+399 LTSSITGRRIPVMSG

-419 TAPTISSTH
+419 TAPTISTTH
-428 WATDQ
+428 WATDR

-465 PGYLERPDLTER
+465 PGYLGRPDLTEK

-486 IGDTVSFLDPQKP
+486 IGDTVSFLDPEKP

-546 NREACAL
+546 NRESCAL

-564 VSKSLAADPTC
+564 ISKSSGSDLTC
-575 DPFVIQ
+575 DADVVE
-581 FLRDRFQ
+581 FLKQRFR
-588 EYNETVGSSERVCSF
+588 EYNETVGSSERICSF
-603 SLLKDPPSMA
+603 SLLKEPPSMA

-626 AVLKVRSEQV
+626 AVLKHRSEQV
-636 ERLYSNEP
+636 ERLYCNETS
-644 GRDVVRV
+644 RDVTRV

>member
-1 MPGPNDFAAARVT
+1 
-14 DAASVASE
+14 
-22 LALRRQAAA
+22 
-31 GHYGAASHAVA
+31 
-42 LSAIREIISMSTTAL
+42 MSKAL
-57 TFAPREVSIER
+57 TFAPRELCIER
-68 RIDGTLVLSSPL
+68 RTDGTLILSSPVEL
-80 EWTPCDWRITD
+80 GECTWRITD
-91 FLPRWANAVPDRVFL
+91 FLPNWASSAPDRIFL

-120 SEAWSQVQAVGQSL
+120 GEAWLQVQAVGQSL

-175 YTLMPGGLARLKDV
+175 YTLMPGGLARLNDI

-194 PSFVFVQS
+194 PNFVFVQS

-210 AIPELA
+210 SIPELA
-216 AATWISV
+216 AVTWISV
-223 DGAPDTVPFQA
+223 DGAPDTVPFRT
-234 LTARTGNEGFERAS
+234 LTARSLSDGFERAS
-248 RVVPCEAVAKILFTS
+248 SAVSCDAIAKILFTS

-284 MGSLLVSPPAV
+284 MGSLLVSAPDA

-343 REISPTAMF
+343 RDISPTAMF

-367 DLDLGASVF
+367 DLDFGASVF

-391 GTLEKLYR
+391 ATLEKLYR
-399 LTFAVTGRRIPVMSG
+399 LTSSITGRRIPVMSG

-419 TAPTISSTH
+419 TAPTISTTH

-465 PGYLERPDLTER
+465 PGYLGRPDLTEK

-499 ELGLR
+499 ERGLR

-528 AILAATRGVLLDI
+528 AILDATRGVLLDI

-546 NREACAL
+546 NRESCAL

-564 VSKSLAADPTC
+564 ISNTPASDLTC
-575 DPFVIQ
+575 DPLVVQ
-581 FLRDRFQ
+581 FLKDRFR
-588 EYNETVGSSERVCSF
+588 EYNETVGSSERICSF
-603 SLLKDPPSMA
+603 SLLTDPPSLA

-626 AVLKVRSEQV
+626 AVLKHRSEQV
-636 ERLYSNEP
+636 ERLYCNETN
-644 GRDVVRV
+644 RDVIRV

>member
-1 MPGPNDFAAARVT
+1 
-14 DAASVASE
+14 
-22 LALRRQAAA
+22 
-31 GHYGAASHAVA
+31 
-42 LSAIREIISMSTTAL
+42 MSTTAL

-68 RIDGTLVLSSPL
+68 RADGTLILSSPL
-80 EWTPCDWRITD
+80 EWEPCDWRITD
-91 FLPRWANAVPDRVFL
+91 FLPRWASAVPDRIFL

-120 SEAWSQVQAVGQSL
+120 GDAWSQVQAVGQSL

-140 PADKLAVLSGN
+140 PADKLAILSGN

-157 ISFAAMSIGVILA
+157 ISFAAMSIGVVLA

-175 YTLMPGGLARLKDV
+175 YTLMPGGLARLRDI
-189 AEVLR
+189 AEMLR
-194 PSFVFVQS
+194 PTFVFVQS

-223 DGAPDTVPFQA
+223 DGAPDTVLFKVM
-234 LTARTGNEGFERAS
+234 TDRTGNDGFERAS
-248 RVVPCEAVAKILFTS
+248 REVPCDAVAKILFTS

-284 MGSLLVSPPAV
+284 MGSLLVSPPAA

-310 NVILHG
+310 NVILHS

-343 REISPTAMF
+343 KEVSPTAMF
-352 NVPAGYNLLCDAIEN
+352 NVPAGYNLLCDAIEK
-367 DLDLGASVF
+367 DADLGASVF
-376 KRMDRLSYAGAAISQ
+376 RRMDRLSYAGAAISQ

-447 LIPVSD
+447 LIPVTD

-465 PGYLERPDLTER
+465 PGYLGRPDLTEK

-486 IGDTVSFLDPQKP
+486 IGDTVSFLNPERP

-564 VSKSLAADPTC
+564 ISNGQAADLTC
-575 DPFVIQ
+575 DPLVIQ
-581 FLRDRFQ
+581 FLKDRFQ
-588 EYNETVGSSERVCSF
+588 EYNETVGSSERICCF

-636 ERLYSNEP
+636 ERLYAIEP
-644 GRDVVRV
+644 GLDVVLV

>member
-1 MPGPNDFAAARVT
+1 
-14 DAASVASE
+14 
-22 LALRRQAAA
+22 
-31 GHYGAASHAVA
+31 
-42 LSAIREIISMSTTAL
+42 MSTKPL
-57 TFAPREVSIER
+57 TFAPRELSVER
-68 RIDGTLVLSSPL
+68 RADGTLMLRSPIEL
-80 EWTPCDWRITD
+80 APFDWRVTD
-91 FLPRWANAVPDRVFL
+91 FLPRWASAVPDRIFL

-120 SEAWSQVQAVGQSL
+120 SQAWSQVQAVGQSL

-140 PADKLAVLSGN
+140 PADRLAVLSGN

-175 YTLMPGGLARLKDV
+175 YTLMPGGLARLADI
-189 AEVLR
+189 AQVLR
-194 PSFVFVQS
+194 PNFVFVQS
-202 GRDFSAGR
+202 GREFSAGR
-210 AIPELA
+210 SVPELA
-216 AATWISV
+216 DATWISV
-223 DGAPDTVPFQA
+223 DDAPDTMPFRV
-234 LTARTGNEGFERAS
+234 LTGRTECEGFARAS
-248 RVVPCEAVAKILFTS
+248 RAVSCDAVAKILFTS
-263 GSTGF
+263 GSTGL

-284 MGSLLVSPPAV
+284 MGSLLVSPPEA

-336 HKTVANL
+336 HKSVANL
-343 REISPTAMF
+343 KEISPTAMF

-367 DLDLGASVF
+367 DVAVGASIF
-376 KRMDRLSYAGAAISQ
+376 RRMDRLSYAGAAISQ

-399 LTFAVTGRRIPVMSG
+399 LTSAITGRRIPVMSG

-419 TAPTISSTH
+419 TAPTISTTH
-428 WATDQ
+428 WATDR
-433 PGEIGLPAPGLQLK
+433 PGEIGLPAPGVQLK

-453 TYEAR
+453 TYEVR
-458 VKGPNVT
+458 VRGPNVT
-465 PGYLERPDLTER
+465 PGYLGRPDLTEK

-486 IGDTVSFLDPQKP
+486 IGDTVSFLDPEKP

-518 TWVSIGNMRA
+518 TWVSIGNMRP

-546 NREACAL
+546 NRESCAL
-553 LCWLNPTEAAR
+553 LGWLNPTEAAR
-564 VSKSLAADPTC
+564 ISSAPASDLTC
-575 DPFVIQ
+575 DLRVVE
-581 FLRDRFQ
+581 FLRDRLRD
-588 EYNETVGSSERVCSF
+588 YNESVGSSERICSF
-603 SLLKDPPSMA
+603 SLLKDPPSLA

-626 AVLKVRSEQV
+626 AVLKHRSEQA
-636 ERLYSNEP
+636 ERLYWKEP
-644 GRDVVRV
+644 DPDVVRV

>member
-1 MPGPNDFAAARVT
+1 
-14 DAASVASE
+14 
-22 LALRRQAAA
+22 
-31 GHYGAASHAVA
+31 
-42 LSAIREIISMSTTAL
+42 MSTKAL
-57 TFAPREVSIER
+57 TFAAQEVSIAPR
-68 RIDGTLVLSSPL
+68 PDGTLILSSPI

-91 FLPRWANAVPDRVFL
+91 FLPHWAAAAPDRVFL
-106 AQRNAKGGWDEITY
+106 GQRNSQGRWDEITY
-120 SEAWSQVQAVGQSL
+120 GQAWSQVQAVGQSL
-134 IDMGAK
+134 IEMGAK
-140 PADKLAVLSGN
+140 PGDNLAVLSGN

-157 ISFAAMSIGVILA
+157 ISFAAMSIGVVLA

-175 YTLMPGGLARLKDV
+175 YTLMPGGLARLKDI

-194 PSFVFVQS
+194 PKFVFVQS
-202 GRDFSAGR
+202 GRDFSAAR

-216 AATWISV
+216 SATWISV
-223 DGAPDTVPFQA
+223 DGAPETVAFSA
-234 LTARTGNEGFERAS
+234 MMDRTGSDGFAVAS
-248 RVVPCEAVAKILFTS
+248 RAVSCDAVAKILFTS

-284 MGSLLVSPPAV
+284 MGSLLVSAPEA

-310 NVILHG
+310 NVILHST
-316 ILKNGGTL
+316 LKNGGTL

-336 HKTVANL
+336 HKTLANL

-352 NVPAGYNLLCDAIEN
+352 NVPAGYNLLCDAIEKN
-367 DLDLGASVF
+367 PDLGKSIF

-391 GTLEKLYR
+391 NTLERLYR
-399 LTFAVTGRRIPVMSG
+399 LTSSITGRRIPVMSG

-419 TAPTISSTH
+419 TAPTISTTH

-465 PGYLERPDLTER
+465 PGYLGRPDLTEE

-486 IGDTVSFLDPQKP
+486 IGDTVSFMDPQKP
-499 ELGLR
+499 ERGLR

-518 TWVSIGNMRA
+518 TWVAVGPMRA

-546 NREACAL
+546 NRSCCGL

-564 VSKSLAADPTC
+564 ISGERSSDLNSDPQ
-575 DPFVIQ
+575 VIQ
-581 FLRDRFQ
+581 FLRERFQ
-588 EYNETVGSSERVCSF
+588 DYNQTVGSSERIHSF
-603 SLLKDPPSMA
+603 SLLKEPPSIA

-626 AVLKVRSEQV
+626 AVLKCRAEQV
-636 ERLYSNEP
+636 ERLYGAEP
-644 GRDVVRV
+644 CKDVIVV